1 MISTQQMTY
10 LLALVETGSFSKA
23 AERCFVTQ
31 PTLSMQVKKAEEL
44 LGFSVFYRDSG
55 QLELTDFGR
64 ELIPLLRQIQ
74 SDVLSVESLKERF
87 SGTFQDRLRIGIIP
101 TIACY
106 MLPDMFAE
114 WQELLPQTRLHISE
128 YRTEELLVMLE
139 ERKVDVAIL
148 AGPVESASW
157 RSVPLFTEE
166 IVAYTKDWTKH
177 VIHLD
182 ELRSF
187 DPWLLTKGNC
197 LRTQMMHFC
206 ALSEEGSNRWN
217 YAGGN
222 LDMLVRLVDANG
234 GYTLIPEKYVATFNR
249 NSDRF
254 KRIVNENGQ
263 SPGRSV
269 IALSAYRHTSWNT
282 IEKMIRSVQLRYAGA
297 GEHLELLSWK

>member
-1 MISTQQMTY
+1 MVSTQQMMY
-10 LLALVETGSFSKA
+10 ILALVETRNFSKA
-23 AERCFVTQ
+23 AEQCFVTQ

-44 LGFSVFYRDSG
+44 LGFPVFYRDSG
-55 QLELTDFGR
+55 QLELTEFGN
-64 ELIPLLRQIQ
+64 ELIPILRQIQ

-87 SGTFQDRLRIGIIP
+87 SGTFRDRLRIGIIP
-101 TIACY
+101 TVACY

-114 WQELLPQTRLHISE
+114 WEELLPQTRLHISE

-148 AGPVESASW
+148 AGPVESANW
-157 RSVPLFTEE
+157 RTIPLFTEE
-166 IVAYTKDWTKH
+166 ILAYTKDKKRDE
-177 VIHLD
+177 INLD
-182 ELRSF
+182 DLRLL

-222 LDMLVRLVDANG
+222 LDMLIRLVDSNG
-234 GYTLIPEKYVATFNR
+234 GYTLIPEKYVATFNG
-249 NSDRF
+249 NNDHF
-254 KRIVNENGQ
+254 KRIVNGNGQ

-269 IALSAYRHTSWNT
+269 IALSSYRTTSWDS
-282 IEKMIRSVQLRYAGA
+282 IEKVIRSIQLRYAGSVE
-297 GEHLELLSWK
+297 GLELLSWK

>member
-1 MISTQQMTY
+1 MYI
-10 LLALVETGSFSKA
+10 LALVETGSFSKA

-44 LGFSVFYRDSG
+44 LGFPVFFRDSG

-128 YRTEELLVMLE
+128 YRTEELLQMLE

-148 AGPVESASW
+148 AGPVESVNW
-157 RSVPLFTEE
+157 RSVPLFSEE
-166 IVAYTKDWTKH
+166 ILAYTKEWQGSQMNLND
-177 VIHLD
+177 
-182 ELRSF
+182 LRSL

-206 ALSEEGSNRWN
+206 SLSDENSNRWN

-222 LDMLVRLVDANG
+222 LDMLIRLVERNG
-234 GYTLIPEKYVATFNR
+234 GYTLVPEKYLSTIEH
-249 NSDRF
+249 SLEDF
-254 KRIVNENGQ
+254 KHIVNDNGQ
-263 SPGRSV
+263 SPGRSI
-269 IALSAYRHTSWNT
+269 IALSSFRHTSWNA
-282 IEKMIRSVQLRYAGA
+282 IEKIIRSMQLRYAGS
-297 GEHLELLSWK
+297 GDRLELLSWK